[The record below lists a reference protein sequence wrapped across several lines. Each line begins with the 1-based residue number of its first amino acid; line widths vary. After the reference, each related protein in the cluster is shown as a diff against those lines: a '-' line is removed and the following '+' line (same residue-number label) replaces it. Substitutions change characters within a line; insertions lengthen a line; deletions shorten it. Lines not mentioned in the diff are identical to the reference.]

1 MNAIPSESEVLLR
14 YALYAVG
21 FWHLASPLMSR
32 IDWTQD
38 SFITSLIGRGDCVI
52 ISSETVPEKDC
63 DNLKELFFTQ

>member
-21 FWHLASPLMSR
+21 FWHLTSPLMNR

-38 SFITSLIGRGDCVI
+38 SFITLLIGRDDWVI
-52 ISSETVPEKDC
+52 ISSET
-63 DNLKELFFTQ
+63 LFRRRTVIN